1 MMPLI
6 LIGES
11 LMFRLLTPITRFLG
25 PVYGFLNAILA
36 VERLWSCLFW
46 PMGGSDRFPVLQRI

>member
-11 LMFRLLTPITRFLG
+11 LMLRFLIPITLFLG
-25 PVYGFLNAILA
+25 AFYGWLNAILA
-36 VERLWSCLFW
+36 VDRLWLCSFW
-46 PMGGSDRFPVLQRI
+46 PMGGSDRFRALQQI